1 MGSDSYRQPS
11 ENWSS
16 GGNREITSVNSLV
29 WNTDISGKAK
39 QTTKLVWPGDQ
50 GKHCKNW
57 GRRHLGLMMPNNDI
71 IWWSSPKN
79 CKNYYNTNYM
89 RKWIFN

>member
-29 WNTDISGKAK
+29 WNTDILGKAK
-39 QTTKLVWPGDQ
+39 QTTKLAWPGDQ

-57 GRRHLGLMMPNNDI
+57 GRRHLGLMMPKNDI

-79 CKNYYNTNYM
+79 CKNYY
-89 RKWIFN
+89 K